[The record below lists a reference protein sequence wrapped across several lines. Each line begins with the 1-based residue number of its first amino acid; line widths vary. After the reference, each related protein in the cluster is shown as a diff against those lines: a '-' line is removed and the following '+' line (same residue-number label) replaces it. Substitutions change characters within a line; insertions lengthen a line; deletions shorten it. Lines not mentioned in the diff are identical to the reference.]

1 MHTSAR
7 PDKPRIL
14 VVEDQAELRAMLR
27 RLIED
32 MGFDVDEA
40 TNRQDG
46 LAMLTEDHDI
56 GVVVLDLGL
65 PPATHD
71 FSEGI
76 ALLKEATKRSALLQC
91 IVLTGQT
98 SSEATLRA
106 IEFGATDFLNKP
118 ILPAQLQYS
127 VERAVL
133 YYRKSLQL
141 FKDDKIPLHIV
152 ADAASENSA
161 KDLRGQ
167 TMDLLLRTILT
178 ETNHNVSESAR
189 RLNITRE
196 QMYYYITK
204 HQIQR

>member
-1 MHTSAR
+1 MRTSAR

-76 ALLKEATKRSALLQC
+76 ALLKEAAKRSALLQC

-167 TMDLLLRTILT
+167 AMDLLLRTVLT

>member
-1 MHTSAR
+1 MRPSAR

-76 ALLKEATKRSALLQC
+76 ALLKEAAKRSALLQC

-167 TMDLLLRTILT
+167 AMDLLLRTVLT

>member
-1 MHTSAR
+1 MRTSAR

-76 ALLKEATKRSALLQC
+76 ALLKEAAKRSALLQC

-167 TMDLLLRTILT
+167 TMELLLRTVLT
-178 ETNHNVSESAR
+178 ETNHNVSESSR

>member
-1 MHTSAR
+1 MRTTAR

-14 VVEDQAELRAMLR
+14 VVEDQSEMRAMLR
-27 RLIED
+27 RLIEE
-32 MGFDVDEA
+32 MGFDVEEA

-46 LAMLTEDHDI
+46 LAMLAEDRDI
-56 GVVVLDLGL
+56 GVVLLDLGL
-65 PPATHD
+65 PPASHD

-76 ALLKEATKRSALLQC
+76 ALLKEVIKHSALLQC

-106 IEFGATDFLNKP
+106 IEFGATDFLSKP
-118 ILPAQLQYS
+118 ILPAQLHYS
-127 VERAVL
+127 IERAVL
-133 YYRKSLQL
+133 YYQQSLQL
-141 FKDDKIPLHIV
+141 FRNDKIPLHIV

-167 TMDLLLRTILT
+167 TMELLLRTVLT

>member
-1 MHTSAR
+1 MRPSAR

-167 TMDLLLRTILT
+167 TMELLLRTVLT

>member
-1 MHTSAR
+1 MLA
-7 PDKPRIL
+7 
-14 VVEDQAELRAMLR
+14 EDR
-27 RLIED
+27 
-32 MGFDVDEA
+32 
-40 TNRQDG
+40 
-46 LAMLTEDHDI
+46 DI
-56 GVVVLDLGL
+56 GVVLLDLGL
-65 PPATHD
+65 PPASHD

-76 ALLKEATKRSALLQC
+76 ALLKEVIKHSALLQC

-98 SSEATLRA
+98 SFEATLRA
-106 IEFGATDFLNKP
+106 IEFGATDFLSKP
-118 ILPAQLQYS
+118 ILPAQLHYS
-127 VERAVL
+127 IERAVL
-133 YYRKSLQL
+133 YYQQSLQL
-141 FKDDKIPLHIV
+141 FRNDKIPLHIV

-167 TMDLLLRTILT
+167 TMELLLRTVLT

>member
-1 MHTSAR
+1 MRPSAR

-167 TMDLLLRTILT
+167 AMDLLLRTVLT

>member
-1 MHTSAR
+1 MRTSAR

-167 TMDLLLRTILT
+167 AMDLLLRTVLT

>member
-1 MHTSAR
+1 M
-7 PDKPRIL
+7 
-14 VVEDQAELRAMLR
+14 RAMLR

-167 TMDLLLRTILT
+167 TMELLLRTVLT

>member
-1 MHTSAR
+1 MRTSAR

-167 TMDLLLRTILT
+167 TMELLLRTVLT

>member
-167 TMDLLLRTILT
+167 AMDLLLRTVLT